1 MSGGDENIT
10 YPYIEWMLR
19 FTGKPEEW
27 IYGLIV
33 YEDYHYGY
41 PFYFLSALVVLPV
54 RLIFGPNFGEQTL
67 INMVLL
73 RQMISSLPMLTGLM
87 LLVWMSTRFRSLWKS
102 LILYLLLLSIPNAAF
117 YNIRFWHPDGLVVL
131 AVVFTLLFLSQD
143 RYRLGWNFYA
153 AAITCGLASAIKLYG
168 FFFVLTILV
177 YLLACRIDGKV
188 SWRRLVTSAVLFIM
202 AMIVTILLAN
212 PFLGVPSARQR
223 LIQIQSEKSGEIT
236 AGYNQ
241 PDPEHVY
248 RLGLG
253 AWIPFL
259 EKGFGPPAYLVFL
272 VFSLAISSLWG
283 KQRLNHAL
291 VLSWFLVNA
300 FYLINFS
307 AVKSQHYW
315 LPAML
320 PLYGAALN
328 LVDLPNNA
336 GAGKNKTT
344 PIGKTNFE
352 LGLNYFGNDS
362 DWLKRICFSQYFY

>member
-1 MSGGDENIT
+1 M
-10 YPYIEWMLR
+10 YPLHANDLFR
-19 FTGKPEEW
+19 FK
-27 IYGLIV
+27 
-33 YEDYHYGY
+33 
-41 PFYFLSALVVLPV
+41 A
-54 RLIFGPNFGEQTL
+54 
-67 INMVLL
+67 
-73 RQMISSLPMLTGLM
+73 
-87 LLVWMSTRFRSLWKS
+87 K
-102 LILYLLLLSIPNAAF
+102 
-117 YNIRFWHPDGLVVL
+117 
-131 AVVFTLLFLSQD
+131 
-143 RYRLGWNFYA
+143 
-153 AAITCGLASAIKLYG
+153 
-168 FFFVLTILV
+168 
-177 YLLACRIDGKV
+177 
-188 SWRRLVTSAVLFIM
+188 
-202 AMIVTILLAN
+202 
-212 PFLGVPSARQR
+212 
-223 LIQIQSEKSGEIT
+223 KSGEIT

-336 GAGKNKTT
+336 GQEKIKLPLSAKQ
-344 PIGKTNFE
+344 I
-352 LGLNYFGNDS
+352 LSWVSIISAMIVIGLNGYASRSIFIE
-362 DWLKRICFSQYFY
+362 LFH